1 MTNTE
6 IRSALAIFL
15 FKGEDVFKEIKDLSG
30 GEKARIALLV
40 IMLSKSNFLILDEP
54 TNHLDILSREALEE
68 ALLSYEGTMLIVSHD
83 RYFINK
89 LANKIYKISKNG
101 SEEYLG
107 NYDYYVAHNNEMPE
121 IKVVKEKN
129 TSYKEKKQKEAEERK
144 INNRIKKIE
153 EDISKNEEEIALL
166 EAESLKPEV
175 GSNYEKVLEITEQI
189 SKLKQ
194 QNDIL
199 FEEWGEL
206 LGTRTKSSE

>member
-40 IMLSKSNFLILDEP
+40 MMLSKSNFLILDEP
-54 TNHLDILSREALEE
+54 TNHLDILSREALED

-101 SEEYLG
+101 SEEFLG
-107 NYDYYVAHNNEMPE
+107 NYDFYIANSNLENAV
-121 IKVVKEKN
+121 KVVKE
-129 TSYKEKKQKEAEERK
+129 ERK
-144 INNRIKKIE
+144 KNKRILNIE
-153 EDISKNEEEIALL
+153 EEISKNEEEIASL
-166 EAESLKPEV
+166 EAEALKPEI
-175 GSNYEKVLEITEQI
+175 GSDYERLMEITEQI
-189 SKLKQ
+189 SQLKQ
-194 QNDIL
+194 KNETL
-199 FEEWGEL
+199 FDEWTL
-206 LGTRTKSSE
+206 LNE